1 MPFET
6 FFYPACKPFMYG
18 FRDRA
23 KSRYNITAIR
33 AWLKTLDKEVL
44 EGNNESSLYGKLPE
58 SAKAI
63 GGSISFSTDQN
74 GNHIIHHTF
83 GGGLDNW
90 GVEIGSEDMEAPLS
104 DYVSRAGYRMYVE
117 PGFNIVGW

>member
-1 MPFET
+1 MPVET

-18 FRDRA
+18 FRDRI
-23 KSRYNITAIR
+23 KSTVDIEAIR
-33 AWLKTLDKEVL
+33 DWLKILDKEVL
-44 EGNNESSLYGKLPE
+44 DNNSERSLYGKLPE

-63 GGSISFSTDQN
+63 GGYISFSTDQN

-90 GVEIGSEDMEAPLS
+90 GVEIGAEDMEIPPS
-104 DYVSRAGYRMYVE
+104 DYVSKAGYRMCVE
-117 PGFNIVGW
+117 PGFNIVAW